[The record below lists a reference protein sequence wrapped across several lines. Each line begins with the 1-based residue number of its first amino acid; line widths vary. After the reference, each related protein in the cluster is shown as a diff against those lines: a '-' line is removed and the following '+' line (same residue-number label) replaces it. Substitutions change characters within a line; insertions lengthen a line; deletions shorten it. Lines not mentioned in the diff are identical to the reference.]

1 MNMEKITNMLFP
13 VIVSAIAWLLT
24 SMSSIQADLINIKS
38 KMPILITEQGVPTD
52 SPVSAEQRA
61 RLKEE
66 LKSLIEQKD
75 FLVKEQQLFS
85 DKVKE
90 FEIKEQQ
97 LEDKAK
103 RVQSMF
109 SK

>member
-1 MNMEKITNMLFP
+1 MDLSKLTSMMFP

-52 SPVSAEQRA
+52 SPISAEQRA

-66 LKSLIEQKD
+66 LKLQKEKICN
-75 FLVKEQQLFS
+75 LEEKICNLEE
-85 DKVKE
+85 K
-90 FEIKEQQ
+90 IK
-97 LEDKAK
+97 LLSWDYKLGCYT
-103 RVQSMF
+103 
-109 SK
+109 